1 MRIGRRELLIST
13 GSLLL
18 PAAPAVAGTT
28 DRTNAIGGAAAI
40 VSPGG
45 IAGLIL
51 AGRTRLET
59 GRALAPADR
68 WHIGSNTK
76 AMTAA
81 IYARLVEHGRARW
94 QSSIRDLFPDLGVH
108 RAWSA
113 VTVRQLM
120 GHAAGLSDSA
130 IDTPWLIARHN
141 DRRPVRAQRAEFADL
156 VLSQPPPGTPGRF
169 AYGNAG
175 YLLLGAAIEA
185 ATGRDWEAVV
195 ATELFAP
202 LGMRSA
208 GFGAPSAGGPW
219 GHAEG
224 PAGPVPL
231 DPANVAD
238 NPAILGPAGRVHLAL
253 GDYAGFLSLYLR
265 GGAPLLKP
273 ATLDA
278 LLTPPEGSRYA
289 GGWSLGEPSPQGAAL
304 MHEGS
309 NTFWHAIAVVAPA
322 RDVAYAAIVNQ
333 GGARGREAAL
343 DLLDQVRTSMVQPE
357 RGSAPGG

>member
-1 MRIGRRELLIST
+1 MYIGRRELLVAG

-18 PAAPAVAGTT
+18 PAAPASAQATGIGG
-28 DRTNAIGGAAAI
+28 AIGGAAAI
-40 VSPGG
+40 VRPGG

-51 AGRTRLET
+51 AGRTRIDA

-81 IYARLVEHGRARW
+81 LYARLVEQGRARW
-94 QSSIRDLFPDLGVH
+94 DASVADLFPDLRVR

-113 VTVRQLM
+113 VTIRQLM
-120 GHAAGLSDSA
+120 GHAAGLTDAA
-130 IDTPWLIARHN
+130 IDTAWLIARHN
-141 DRRPVRAQRAEFADL
+141 DPRPVRAQRAEFAKL
-156 VLSQPPPGTPGRF
+156 VLSRPPQGTPGRF

-185 ATGRDWEAVV
+185 ATGQDWEAVV

-202 LGMRSA
+202 LAMRSA

-224 PAGPVPL
+224 PGGPVPL
-231 DPANVAD
+231 DPANIAD

-273 ATLDA
+273 TTLDA

-289 GGWSLGEPSPQGAAL
+289 GGWSLGERSGQGAAL

-333 GGARGREAAL
+333 GGARGRDAAL
-343 DLLDQVRTSMVQPE
+343 DLLAQVRASTTE
-357 RGSAPGG
+357 RERTPAS